1 MTRRLREHY
10 GAGPLHLIAL
20 VASFAI
26 AGAAVVGWF
35 ERPRDVTTVL
45 IWFAAAAVLH
55 DLMLLPLYSLLDW
68 ITVGAVTRRIERV
81 RPGRA
86 GTDRPINPTGYI
98 RIPALLS
105 VLLLVVFL
113 PVILGQGTQSE
124 LSASGIAERGYLAR
138 WLLACGV
145 MFAISGA
152 AYAVATARVSRRG
165 ARANST
171 MPR

>member
-1 MTRRLREHY
+1 MSRRWRARY

-26 AGAAVVGWF
+26 AGAGVVGWF
-35 ERPRDVTTVL
+35 ARPRDVVTVL

-55 DLMLLPLYSLLDW
+55 DLVVLPLYSLLDRLTIGW
-68 ITVGAVTRRIERV
+68 LDRRMQRN

-86 GTDRPINPTGYI
+86 GPVNPTPYL

-105 VLLLVVFL
+105 ALLAAVFL
-113 PVILGQGTQSE
+113 PVLLGLGARTE
-124 LSASGIAERGYLAR
+124 LTASGITERGYLAR

-145 MFAISGA
+145 MFAASGA
-152 AYAVATARVSRRG
+152 AYAVALARASRSG
-165 ARANST
+165 ARANSA